1 MAKSQAT
8 KRQATPVKQFTR
20 RDVPTELPDLSKPQ
34 LLTYAEA
41 SAVLK
46 ISIPTLERMVREG
59 TLPTAPID
67 RGGVRFRPVD
77 LLRIINGEVVAAE
90 AGEAANV

>member
-59 TLPTAPID
+59 TLPAAPID
-67 RGGVRFRPVD
+67 RGGVRFRSVD
-77 LLRIINGEVVAAE
+77 LLNIINGTPATAAP
-90 AGEAANV
+90 GAA